1 MYQPVH
7 ILIVGEH
14 SAGYIL
20 TWHLDRRTFSSEM
33 EKWTVLG
40 VTPVNRFGSVEL
52 AMHDFEWED
61 DREHATIRQ
70 QDLQTKHLFSFNQ
83 D

>member
-1 MYQPVH
+1 M
-7 ILIVGEH
+7 
-14 SAGYIL
+14 AGI
-20 TWHLDRRTFSSEM
+20 
-33 EKWTVLG
+33 TVLG
-40 VTPVNRFGSVEL
+40 VTPDNRFGSAEL
-52 AMHDFEWED
+52 AKHDFKWEA